1 MTVIIG
7 YKKQEAGTNFFL
19 FSRSRYMIGKFMTI
33 YLQRPIK
40 ILEFI
45 TSKKI

>member
-7 YKKQEAGTNFFL
+7 YKKQEAGTNFVL

-33 YLQRPIK
+33 YFAKTNQDFGIYYK
-40 ILEFI
+40 
-45 TSKKI
+45 